1 LPYVLTRE
9 FCFRSKSRL
18 QSFSLPTSEISIPS
32 RRTESHIYFLGID
45 IGTGGTR
52 ALLMDVSGA
61 VVASGTEEHQ
71 PFASPHPGWAEQDPR
86 DWWRACGVAV
96 RKVLQKSAIRAE
108 EIACVGFSGQMH
120 GAVLLDATGEV
131 VRPAVIWCDQRT
143 ETQSCELSEKF
154 GTDRLIQLTC
164 NPPLTNFTLT
174 KILWVRENEPQLWAR
189 VRHIMLPK
197 DYVRFRLTGDRA
209 IDLADASG
217 TLLLDV
223 ANRKWS
229 DEVLSGVDIEKNVL
243 PALYESP
250 ELCGKLSADG
260 AAATGLKAGTPAVA
274 GAGDQAAGA
283 VGMGIVRAGL
293 VSATIGTSGVVF
305 AATDRPAL
313 DPRGRLHTFCH
324 AIPGRWHVMGV
335 TQAAGLSL
343 RWFRDTFGVGSVI
356 RDASGSLR
364 IIPSSILR
372 AIPDG
377 IGLND
382 DSENNQLT
390 DKREAYEF
398 LSEEAATAPP
408 GADGLLW
415 APYLMGERTPHLDP
429 NARGALVG
437 ITPSHRRA
445 HILRAIL
452 EGVAFSLKDSF
463 SIFEEMK
470 VPVTQIRL
478 GGGAARSPLW
488 RQIQADVYAHEVELV
503 AAEEGAAYGAA
514 ILAAVGA
521 RHFASVDEAC
531 DAVIH
536 VASRVRPNPAS
547 SALLQKNY
555 TTFRR
560 LYPALHSI

>member
-1 LPYVLTRE
+1 LFLRQRKPGGLLAQLRAATRLE
-9 FCFRSKSRL
+9 LKN
-18 QSFSLPTSEISIPS
+18 E
-32 RRTESHIYFLGID
+32 RRILIYFLGID
-45 IGTGGTR
+45 VGTGGTR
-52 ALLMDVSGA
+52 ALLMDASGR
-61 VVASGTEEHQ
+61 VVVSGTEEHQ
-71 PFASPHPGWAEQDPR
+71 PFQSPQPGWAEQDPR
-86 DWWRACGVAV
+86 DWWRACGLAV
-96 RKVLQKSAIRAE
+96 KRALGRSGIQADA
-108 EIACVGFSGQMH
+108 IACVGFSGQMH
-120 GAVLLDATGEV
+120 GAVLLDGTGEV
-131 VRPAVIWCDQRT
+131 VRPTLIWCDQRT
-143 ETQSCELSEKF
+143 EKQSRDLSVKF
-154 GTDRLIQLTC
+154 GAERLIRLTC

-174 KILWVRENEPQLWAR
+174 KLLWVRENEPEHWSR

-223 ANRKWS
+223 TKRQWS
-229 DEVLSGVDIEKNVL
+229 VEVLAGTSIEKEFL

-250 ELCGKLSADG
+250 EVCGKLNAEG
-260 AAATGLKAGTPAVA
+260 AAATGLNIGTPVVA

-283 VGMGIVRAGL
+283 VGMGIVRAGV

-343 RWFRDTFGVGSVI
+343 RWFRDTFGVNAGGSVAATSNSVH
-356 RDASGSLR
+356 RD
-364 IIPSSILR
+364 P
-372 AIPDG
+372 
-377 IGLND
+377 
-382 DSENNQLT
+382 
-390 DKREAYEF
+390 YEF
-398 LSEEAATAPP
+398 LADEAATAPP
-408 GADGLLW
+408 GAEGLFW

-437 ITPSHRRA
+437 LTASHHRS

-463 SIFEEMK
+463 SIFDEMN
-470 VPVTQIRL
+470 VPVTKIRL
-478 GGGAARSPLW
+478 GGGGARSALW
-488 RQIQADVYAHEVELV
+488 RQIQADVYAREVEIV
-503 AAEEGAAYGAA
+503 EAEEGAAYGAA

-521 RHFASVDEAC
+521 RHFTSVDEAC
-531 DAVIH
+531 DAVIR
-536 VASRVRPNPAS
+536 VASIVAPNSCS

-555 TTFRR
+555 ATFRR
-560 LYPALHSI
+560 IYPALRGLQ